1 MNNYI
6 NKFILNN
13 FEVGIHMAHLILNAA
28 IEGQVSWRNK
38 KSGKNMGIGTD
49 IVKLEPVL
57 NVASPRGGSFRRAH
71 ALKFW

>member
-28 IEGQVSWRNK
+28 IEGQVS
-38 KSGKNMGIGTD
+38 
-49 IVKLEPVL
+49 
-57 NVASPRGGSFRRAH
+57 
-71 ALKFW
+71 